1 MRLYP
6 RLPFNLISFLQIP
19 QPGLQYSSSTDGVI
33 VAPRQTE
40 LTSYE
45 LIHCASSVDLRLPR
59 DERRLN
65 RCNASLQPL
74 LLCFLARLGVAHYDV
89 SSVPAGFVEGKREG
103 GGVSGV

>member
-1 MRLYP
+1 
-6 RLPFNLISFLQIP
+6 
-19 QPGLQYSSSTDGVI
+19 
-33 VAPRQTE
+33 
-40 LTSYE
+40 
-45 LIHCASSVDLRLPR
+45 
-59 DERRLN
+59 LN